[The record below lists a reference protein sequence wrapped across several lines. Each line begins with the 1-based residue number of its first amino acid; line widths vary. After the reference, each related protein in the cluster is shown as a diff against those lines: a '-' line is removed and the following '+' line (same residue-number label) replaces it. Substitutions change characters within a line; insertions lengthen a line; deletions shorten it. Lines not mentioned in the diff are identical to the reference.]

1 VWAVHLYSHVF
12 HTPSGLGRAPRFG
25 YTAINRRR
33 FFMPATI
40 TETQV
45 KDALRTVI
53 DPELHH
59 NVVELGFIQEIEIV
73 GDYVHLDI
81 QLTTP
86 YCPFASQIVDQMRA
100 AVAGVPGVKKVEIE
114 RACMKED

>member
-1 VWAVHLYSHVF
+1 MA
-12 HTPSGLGRAPRFG
+12 
-25 YTAINRRR
+25 
-33 FFMPATI
+33 I
-40 TETQV
+40 TESSI
-45 KDALRTVI
+45 KDALREVI

-59 NVVELGFIQEIEIV
+59 NVVDLGFIQEIEIV

-86 YCPFASQIVDQMRA
+86 YCPFADQIVGRMRE
-100 AVAGVPGVKKVEIE
+100 AVEKVPGVKKVEIE